1 MTSTINMQDMRYLN
15 LFGRITQISTRF
27 CFKYNEHIIFGVPNH
42 LISKAIGEN
51 GKNLKRLSELIGKKV
66 KVVPNP
72 KGIEEAEKFIE
83 RIISP
88 TKFKEMKLVGD
99 EIIITAGSQ
108 NKAALLGR
116 NKRRLLELQ
125 IIVENSFGKDLRI
138 IW

>member
-1 MTSTINMQDMRYLN
+1 MANTINMQDMRHLN

-27 CFKYNEHIIFGVPNH
+27 CFKYNECIIFGVPGH

-51 GKNLKRLSELIGKKV
+51 GKNLKKLSEIIGKRV

-72 KGIEEAEKFIE
+72 NGVEDAEKFLE
-83 RIISP
+83 KIITP

-99 EIIITAGSQ
+99 EIIITAGTQ

-116 NKRRLLELQ
+116 NKRRLIELQ
-125 IIVENSFGKDLRI
+125 IIVKNSFGKDLRI
-138 IW
+138 I

>member
-1 MTSTINMQDMRYLN
+1 MASTINMQDMRHLN
-15 LFGRITQISTRF
+15 LFGRVTQISTRF
-27 CFKYNEHIIFGVPNH
+27 CFKYNEHIIFGIPNH

-51 GKNLKRLSELIGKKV
+51 GKNLKKLSELIGKKV

-72 KGIEEAEKFIE
+72 NGIEDAENFIS

-88 TKFKEMKLVGD
+88 TKFKEMEVVGD

-116 NKRRLLELQ
+116 NKRRLIELQ

-138 IW
+138 I